1 MRLINL
7 SSHKWPKEVYISK
20 VKGDKEISLEN
31 QNVNIRLNPGE
42 EGIIEIEIKTPKKEG
57 LYKCIFSLKGLF
69 PENRKLHFG
78 ELMGV

>member
-1 MRLINL
+1 M
-7 SSHKWPKEVYISK
+7 
-20 VKGDKEISLEN
+20 
-31 QNVNIRLNPGE
+31 NIRLKPGQ
-42 EGIIEIEIKTPKKEG
+42 EGIIEILIKTPKKEG